1 MLRIAFTIVFNGAH
15 HLLHNDFIAN
25 MAGMFD
31 YWIVVE
37 GLALPGGS
45 TNWCRDLSGF
55 GYASTDGTRELLIEA
70 SKEHGNVLVVL
81 ADRPWMSKDE
91 MVNKA
96 ISVIK
101 SEIGVPEACF
111 LHQVD
116 SDECWEI
123 EDLEAAERE
132 LIVKGGDCGCLHAE
146 FYVGPG
152 LVCRGTWGEGNAPD
166 NPLCNAYRR
175 LWRWSG
181 QQFCIHEPPT
191 LEGGNGR
198 EILLRPRF
206 QHFSYYFEKD
216 ISFKEKYYRGYEG
229 LLQRWTNLQ
238 KELIFPQSISYL
250 LTDDWAKTA
259 TQIVRIDR

>member
-1 MLRIAFTIVFNGAH
+1 MPRIAFTIVFNGSH
-15 HLLHNDFIAN
+15 HLLHNDFIN
-25 MAGMFD
+25 KMPKLFD
-31 YWIVVE
+31 AWCVVE
-37 GLALPGGS
+37 SLALPGGS
-45 TNWCRDLSGF
+45 TAWCKDLSEH

-81 ADRPWMSKDE
+81 ADKPWASKDE

-96 ISVIK
+96 LSVIR
-101 SEIGVPEACF
+101 SEVGVPKKCF
-111 LHQVD
+111 LYECDV
-116 SDECWEI
+116 DECWNL
-123 EDLEAAERE
+123 EDLETAEKE
-132 LIVKGGDCGCLHAE
+132 LIEKGGDCGCFHAE

-152 LVCRGTWGEGNAPD
+152 LVCRGTWGEGDAPD
-166 NPLCNAYRR
+166 DPIRNAYRR
-175 LWRWSG
+175 LWRWDG
-181 QQFCIHEPPT
+181 RGYEKHEPPT
-191 LEGGNGR
+191 LEGGNGK
-198 EILLRPRF
+198 EVLLNPRF
-206 QHFSYYFEKD
+206 EHFSYYFEKD